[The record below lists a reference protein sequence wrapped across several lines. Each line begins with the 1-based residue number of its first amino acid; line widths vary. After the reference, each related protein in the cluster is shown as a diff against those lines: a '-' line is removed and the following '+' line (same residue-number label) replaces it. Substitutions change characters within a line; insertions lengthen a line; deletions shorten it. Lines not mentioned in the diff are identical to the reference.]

1 MIKREDLVKIGQFKK
16 PHGIK
21 GEITLNFTNDSFD
34 ESDRPFLISE
44 LDGIFVPFK
53 IEEYRFKS
61 DSSAL
66 IKLKNMDSE
75 ERVKILTNKEVYFPK
90 EHIKEEV
97 EDDSFTW
104 DYFIGFSLVDKQS
117 GTIGTITEV
126 DDSTINTLFIVK
138 KDEKELLI
146 PANEGMI
153 SHIDKE
159 QKQIVVE
166 LPEGLLQI

>member
-1 MIKREDLVKIGQFKK
+1 MIRREDLVKIGQFKK

-34 ESDRPFLISE
+34 ESERPYLVSE

-75 ERVKILTNKEVYFPK
+75 EKIKILTNKEVYFSK
-90 EHIKEEV
+90 EHIKEDIQ
-97 EDDSFTW
+97 DDSFTW
-104 DYFIGFSLVDKQS
+104 DYFVGFSLIDKLS
-117 GTIGTITEV
+117 GNIGTITEI
-126 DDSTINTLFIVK
+126 DDSTLNTLFIVE
-138 KDEKELLI
+138 KDEEDLLI

-153 SHIDKE
+153 THIDKE
-159 QKQIVVE
+159 QKQIFVE